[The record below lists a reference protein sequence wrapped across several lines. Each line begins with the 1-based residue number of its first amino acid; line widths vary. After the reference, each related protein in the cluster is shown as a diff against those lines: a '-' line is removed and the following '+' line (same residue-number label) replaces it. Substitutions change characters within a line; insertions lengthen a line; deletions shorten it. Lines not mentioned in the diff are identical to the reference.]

1 MNRAERL
8 EGYLETINQITEA
21 TKIAL
26 QTLNDNAN
34 TARMIAE
41 EFAYGTADNIYS
53 DLLHSH
59 IEDEDIET
67 DINAAADKIVKM
79 IREKELDSS
88 KIHQI
93 ALPIDPDQINPVD
106 LMELVEKKLDELEKT
121 EDNKSTEDIE
131 DELNFNN
138 PLE

>member
-1 MNRAERL
+1 MNRSERL

-21 TKIAL
+21 TKIGL

-41 EFAYGTADNIYS
+41 EIAYGTADNDYS
-53 DLLHSH
+53 NLLLSP
-59 IEDEDIET
+59 IEEEEIET

-93 ALPIDPDQINPVD
+93 ALPIDPEQINPVD
-106 LMELVEKKLDELEKT
+106 LMELVEKKLDELDKKEENESK
-121 EDNKSTEDIE
+121 EEID
-131 DELNFNN
+131 DELNFKN